1 MIYENLIDNYLLGK
15 MSKEEEQEF
24 LSECKVNKTLKEE
37 AIAMAYLI
45 KGLNTLQEQLF
56 QLLLIFLLL

>member
-1 MIYENLIDNYLLGK
+1 MIYEDLIDNYLLGK

-24 LSECKVNKTLKEE
+24 LFECKVNKTLKEE

-45 KGLNTLQEQLF
+45 KGLNTL
-56 QLLLIFLLL
+56 